1 MANTLATVQTNAFTV
16 EAMRARVLAGK
27 QARDHE
33 RARRSTLLAQAGER
47 PSAESDLMGWP
58 VAGIDNVTDD
68 IISCRITVNEDKTL
82 SLRIGGETF
91 ARFGQLTPE
100 LKATIFNR

>member
-1 MANTLATVQTNAFTV
+1 
-16 EAMRARVLAGK
+16 
-27 QARDHE
+27 
-33 RARRSTLLAQAGER
+33 
-47 PSAESDLMGWP
+47 MGWP